1 MSDEER
7 IGEQAGTAVDPLGRV
22 AVRLLRGVLFRDRDP
37 GLWEELIGL
46 RARVSDHMAVLGLEL
61 VIDEGEGYAYL
72 HSRGDE
78 GDGNRTVPRLIPRRP
93 LSFRVSLL
101 LALLRKKL
109 VEQDATGG
117 GTRLVMS
124 RDEIAE
130 LVRVFLPE
138 HSNEARVMER
148 LDADLRAGTRG
159 AAFPESVRGCPVAD
173 GVRQPAGGVPGGA
186 GENAA
191 LKLVPSP
198 LVRQDNVAAAPKGV
212 ATGRAQ
218 PEPKHRFGRWR
229 RPATGLRG
237 RFFGAVCELAAR

>member
-72 HSRGDE
+72 HSRDDE

-148 LDADLRAGTRG
+148 LDADLNRIVELGFLR
-159 AAFPESVRGCPVAD
+159 RMK
-173 GVRQPAGGVPGGA
+173 A
-186 GENAA
+186 GEGA
-191 LKLVPSP
+191 
-198 LVRQDNVAAAPKGV
+198 
-212 ATGRAQ
+212 
-218 PEPKHRFGRWR
+218 
-229 RPATGLRG
+229 RG
-237 RFFGAVCELAAR
+237 REFEVQRFLKAFVDAQWLTEFDSRLAAYRAELEKTPP